1 MVYPIGDFGCLIC
14 CCLGDSRTNC
24 CLGER
29 LWDRG
34 VVGGRELRGV
44 LLLTLPLDFDDF
56 FRGDGDGR
64 AEGCR
69 SLSSSRLSARGEI
82 LSRGLGLIRGG
93 DVGDLGDLTLSDLR
107 ERFILDGL
115 MTCSLVIGDGKE
127 VEEFSGDK
135 EVDAMIDPIMQ

>member
-1 MVYPIGDFGCLIC
+1 MGDLGCLGLEYPIGDFCCLIFC
-14 CCLGDSRTNC
+14 CFGDSRASC

-29 LWDRG
+29 LFDRG

-44 LLLTLPLDFDDF
+44 LLTLPIDFDDF
-56 FRGDGDGR
+56 FRGDGDG
-64 AEGCR
+64 R

-115 MTCSLVIGDGKE
+115 MTCSLVIGDDKAD
-127 VEEFSGDK
+127 VFNGDK
-135 EVDAMIDPIMQ
+135 EVDDMI